1 MTSHTYPYQILYII
15 HEGYNKTQPKKNPK
29 REWKFREMKKDLPSE
44 RKTDSRSLI
53 LTLLGRS
60 SDCSPKSAALLL
72 SPTIDYQNKQQNI
85 NWKYHNCNQKAPEG
99 DKVSTFDS
107 DLGSETNRPESIS
120 SPITF
125 FEKISNQ
132 SLRLSDLELGQKDY
146 NFEVHKTRKDRGGLR
161 IHVGVAVGVVLSRW
175 SLKFWCLV

>member
-1 MTSHTYPYQILYII
+1 MGFYDISRTYPYPI
-15 HEGYNKTQPKKNPK
+15 HHSRRVQQNTTKKTQK
-29 REWKFREMKKDLPSE
+29 ESEMKKDLPSE

-85 NWKYHNCNQKAPEG
+85 NWKYHNCNQKAAEG

-107 DLGSETNRPESIS
+107 DLRSETNRPESIS

-146 NFEVHKTRKDRGGLR
+146 NFEVHKTRKR
-161 IHVGVAVGVVLSRW
+161 SRW
-175 SLKFWCLV
+175 VANVCGCCCGSGVE

>member
-1 MTSHTYPYQILYII
+1 MKLQMSRLRCLGLQSITIKPKFEHRTLITNSNKSQSKGFLWHLIPTHIKYII
-15 HEGYNKTQPKKNPK
+15 HEGYNKTQPKKPKK
-29 REWKFREMKKDLPSE
+29 RERKIREMKKDLPSE

-85 NWKYHNCNQKAPEG
+85 NWKYHNCNQKAPKG

-107 DLGSETNRPESIS
+107 DLGSETDRPESIS
-120 SPITF
+120 SPISF
-125 FEKISNQ
+125 FEKI
-132 SLRLSDLELGQKDY
+132 
-146 NFEVHKTRKDRGGLR
+146 
-161 IHVGVAVGVVLSRW
+161 
-175 SLKFWCLV
+175 